1 MPCSARRASFRGD
14 ALMARSRFPADI
26 GLTSR
31 MVLTM
36 FLLGLV
42 YVAFVAV
49 LVAVKVPLVWI
60 IVIAGGFLF
69 LQYFFS
75 DRIAMFSMRAHEVSA
90 QQEPVLHGIV
100 DRLCALAD
108 MPKPKVAIAESDIP
122 NAFATGRNQKS
133 AVLCVTTGIMRRLD
147 EPELEAVLSHEL
159 SHVAHRDVAVMTIAS
174 FLGLLAGFVVR
185 SSLYAGAYGGFG
197 GYGRRDDSRDNTG
210 AIILLVVLAS
220 AVVYAL
226 SFLLT
231 RALSRYRELSADRSA
246 AILTG
251 RPSTLA
257 SALVKV
263 SGEVARIPTR
273 DLRAAEP
280 LNAFFFVPALSPGF
294 SFSSLFSTH
303 PTLQRR
309 LDQLAN
315 IEREMGR
322 AA

>member
-1 MPCSARRASFRGD
+1 
-14 ALMARSRFPADI
+14 MARSRFPADL
-26 GLTSR
+26 GLSSR

-36 FLLGLV
+36 FLIGLV

-49 LVAVKVPLVWI
+49 LIALRIPVVWI
-60 IVIAGGFLF
+60 LLIAGGFLF
-69 LQYFFS
+69 FQFFFS
-75 DRIAMFSMRAHEVSA
+75 DRIALFSMHAHEVSP
-90 QQEPVLHGIV
+90 QEAPVLHGVV

-108 MPKPKVAIAESDIP
+108 MPKPKVAIAESDLP
-122 NAFATGRNQKS
+122 NAFATGRSQKA

-185 SSLYAGAYGGFG
+185 SSIYAGAYGGFG

-210 AIILLVVLAS
+210 AVILLVVLAS
-220 AVVYAL
+220 AIVYAL

-263 SGEVARIPTR
+263 SGDIARIPTR

-280 LNAFFFVPALSPGF
+280 LNAFFFVPALAPGF
-294 SFSSLFSTH
+294 SLSSLFSTH
-303 PTLQRR
+303 PSLQRR
-309 LDQLAN
+309 LDQLAR
-315 IEREMGR
+315 IEQEMGQT
-322 AA
+322 A

>member
-1 MPCSARRASFRGD
+1 
-14 ALMARSRFPADI
+14 MARSRFPADL
-26 GLTSR
+26 GLSSR

-36 FLLGLV
+36 FLIGLV
-42 YVAFVAV
+42 YVAFIAV
-49 LVAVKVPLVWI
+49 LIALKIP
-60 IVIAGGFLF
+60 IVLIVLIAGGFLF
-69 LQYFFS
+69 FQYFFS
-75 DRIAMFSMRAHEVSA
+75 DRIALFSMHAREVSPREA
-90 QQEPVLHGIV
+90 PVLHGVV

-108 MPKPKVAIAESDIP
+108 VPKPRVAIADSDIP

-185 SSLYAGAYGGFG
+185 SAIYAGAYGGFG

-210 AIILLVVLAS
+210 AVILLVVLAS

-226 SFLLT
+226 SFVLT

-263 SGEVARIPTR
+263 SGEIARIPTR

-280 LNAFFFVPALSPGF
+280 LNAFFFAPALAPGF
-294 SFSSLFSTH
+294 SLSSLVSTH
-303 PTLQRR
+303 PSLQQR
-309 LDQLAN
+309 LDQLAR
-315 IEREMGR
+315 IEREMGQV
-322 AA
+322 A